1 MFTLRAKIL
10 NAWRRGRS
18 ALRRLWRQQ
27 LPPRE
32 PVASAW
38 STGVYREP
46 GPRRLFG
53 RRAQRT
59 LNYRLYLPRDRAPQD
74 QLPLLV
80 MLHGCSQDA
89 EQFAT
94 GTRMNAVAQEHN
106 CAVLYPEQNSAANA
120 LRCWNWFDREV
131 QRGEGEAGVIVRLVQ
146 ELMRSVA
153 IDPRRVYV
161 AGMSAG
167 AAMAEILSLRNPELF
182 AACAMHSGIA
192 FATAGSA
199 GEAMRVMGSGPT
211 AGTIESVRRLTGSAE
226 GRLRAGP
233 ALVIHGSADTRV
245 NPRNAAQIVA
255 LRLVLAGL
263 ALNTG
268 SEPVPSV
275 DRELEMGGR
284 KMRQCDYLSGSR
296 LLVRSLMVEGL
307 GHAWSGGDS
316 QLPFN
321 DAAGPDASA
330 LILDFLLDQRLET
343 TARLP
348 TLQVEPAP
356 MALDNR

>member
-1 MFTLRAKIL
+1 MFTLRAKIM
-10 NAWRRGRS
+10 NAWRRGRN

-38 STGVYREP
+38 SAGVYREP

-89 EQFAT
+89 EQFAA

-106 CAVLYPEQNSAANA
+106 CAVLYPEQSSAANA

-153 IDPRRVYV
+153 IDPRRIYV

-167 AAMAEILSLRNPELF
+167 AAMAEILALRNPEFF
-182 AACAMHSGIA
+182 AACALHSGVA
-192 FATAGSA
+192 FAAAGSA
-199 GEAMRVMGSGPT
+199 GEALRVMRSGAT
-211 AGTIESVRRLTGSAE
+211 AAPAECARRLTDSAD
-226 GRLRAGP
+226 GKLLLGP
-233 ALVIHGSADTRV
+233 ALVVHGSTDARV
-245 NPRNAAQIVA
+245 EPRNAEQIVA
-255 LRLVLAGL
+255 VRLVLAGMAVSL
-263 ALNTG
+263 G
-268 SEPVPSV
+268 QEPEPGKI
-275 DRELEMGGR
+275 REFEAGGR
-284 KMRQCDYLSGSR
+284 KVRQRDYTAGSR
-296 LLVRSLMVEGL
+296 LLVRSLLIEGL
-307 GHAWSGGDS
+307 GHAWSGGDP

-330 LILDFLLDQRLET
+330 LILNFLLET
-343 TARLP
+343 RLP
-348 TLQVEPAP
+348 LRATDAITSMSVPEH
-356 MALDNR
+356 